1 VSFRA
6 LPLSLPRARR
16 AIGWLSPPLP
26 GRDLPVPETANRR
39 QAIRSIAIIA
49 LSVNIAY
56 LAWRTVSTVDL
67 AVWWVSLP
75 LLVLE
80 IHAAVGIALF
90 AFSLWDV
97 DDLPESHPVRE
108 APGRIAVLIPTYN
121 ESAEILIPTIAAAVA
136 MSVEHETWVLDDGD
150 RPDVARLATALGA
163 HYLTRPTHDHAKA
176 GNVNHALEQIEADFI
191 AILDADHVASD
202 EFLVRTLSYFEDP
215 GVALV
220 QTPQDFYNTES
231 FEHASADGE
240 ERFHEQALFYR
251 VLQPG
256 KNHWRA
262 AFWCGT
268 GAVVRMTALRD
279 VGGVATETITEDI
292 HTTIR
297 FHRRGW
303 RTIYHNE
310 VLTRGLAAS
319 DAATYQLQR
328 LRWGTGAMQVLR
340 RENPLVE
347 PGLSVPQRLAYAAT
361 LLGWFDAW
369 RSLGYLILP
378 VVVLVT
384 GAVPIRADPMTFLVF
399 FGLTFFLGQL
409 ALRVLSRGCH
419 RPMLSVVFEL
429 VRMSPNIAATL
440 TLISRRRIG
449 FRVSP
454 KGRTGDERRP
464 AAEPR
469 LLSLTALASIAGLA
483 WFALTLMGRTP
494 TRYDIPW
501 AAYATAGWLVLN
513 VILIVSAMRRVRALR
528 FAGER
533 RASHRFETVL
543 AGQIDGVPCEVHDLS
558 LTGAQIE
565 VGALSDVHVH
575 VLSVPIDGEEV
586 VLNGVSRSA
595 RRNAGMTIVGIEFL
609 PDQDAARARLS
620 LGLFQTR
627 LALTDVARRDEGS
640 GAAAPALDGVAA

>member
-1 VSFRA
+1 MSHRAFR
-6 LPLSLPRARR
+6 LSLPRAPRVV
-16 AIGWLSPPLP
+16 GWLRPALP
-26 GRDLPVPETANRR
+26 GRGLPVRESATRR
-39 QAIRSIAIIA
+39 RSIRSIAIIA
-49 LSVNIAY
+49 LAVNLGY
-56 LAWRTVSTVDL
+56 LVWRTTSTIDL

-80 IHAAVGIALF
+80 VHAAIGIALF

-97 DDLPESHPVRE
+97 DDLPTSHPIRE
-108 APGRIAVLIPTYN
+108 APGRIAVLIPTFN

-136 MSVEHETWVLDDGD
+136 MRVEHETWVLDDGD
-150 RPDVARLATALGA
+150 RPDVARLAAALGA
-163 HYLTRPTHDHAKA
+163 RYLTRPTHEHAKA
-176 GNVNHALEQIEADFI
+176 GNVNHALEHVKADFV

-202 EFLVRTLSYFEDP
+202 EFLVRTLSYLEDP
-215 GVALV
+215 AVALV
-220 QTPQDFYNTES
+220 QTPQEFYNTES
-231 FEHASADGE
+231 FEHASGDGD

-256 KNHWRA
+256 KNRWRA

-303 RTIYHNE
+303 RTVYHNE

-328 LRWGTGAMQVLR
+328 LRWGTGAMQVFR
-340 RENPLVE
+340 RENPLFV
-347 PGLSVPQRLAYAAT
+347 PGLTIAQRLAYAAT

-369 RSLGYLILP
+369 RSLGYLVLP

-384 GAVPIRADPMTFLVF
+384 GAVPIRAEPMTFLVY

-409 ALRVLSRGCH
+409 AMRVLSRGCH

-440 TLISRRRIG
+440 TLFSRRRIG

-454 KGRTGDERRP
+454 KGRTGDARRP
-464 AAEPR
+464 APEPR
-469 LLSLTALASIAGLA
+469 LLSLTALASVAGLA
-483 WFALTLMGRTP
+483 WFAVTLLGRTP
-494 TRYDIPW
+494 TRYEVPW
-501 AAYATAGWLVLN
+501 AAYATAGWLILN
-513 VILIVSAMRRVRALR
+513 VILLVSAMRRVRALR

-543 AGQIDGVPCEVHDLS
+543 EGQIDGAACEIHDLS
-558 LTGAQIE
+558 LTGAQ
-565 VGALSDVHVH
+565 VAVADLTNLPSH
-575 VLSVPIDGEEV
+575 VLTVPIDGEDVILEA
-586 VLNGVSRSA
+586 VLRST
-595 RRNAGMTIVGIEFL
+595 RRVGSVTIVGIEFL

-620 LGLFQTR
+620 LGLFKTR
-627 LALTDVARRDEGS
+627 LALTEMPKRDARLLEQPAMDD
-640 GAAAPALDGVAA
+640 AAA

>member
-1 VSFRA
+1 MTSRGVS
-6 LPLSLPRARR
+6 PSLPRARR
-16 AIGWLSPPLP
+16 ALAGLRSTPP
-26 GRDLPVPETANRR
+26 GRGLPPRETTGQR
-39 QAIRSIAIIA
+39 QTIRVIAILA
-49 LSVNIAY
+49 LSVNLAY
-56 LAWRTVSTVDL
+56 LTWRTAATIDL

-75 LLVLE
+75 LLLLE
-80 IHAAVGIALF
+80 IHAAIGIALF

-97 DDLPESHPVRE
+97 DDLPANHPVRE
-108 APGRIAVLIPTYN
+108 APGRIAVLIPTFN
-121 ESAEILIPTIAAAVA
+121 ESQEILIPTIAAAVA

-150 RPDVARLATALGA
+150 RPDVARLAATLGA
-163 HYLTRPTHDHAKA
+163 RYLTRPTHDHAKA
-176 GNVNHALEQIEADFI
+176 GNVNHALDRIDADFI

-202 EFLVRTLSYFEDP
+202 EFLVRTLGYFEDP
-215 GVALV
+215 EVALV

-256 KNHWRA
+256 KNRWRA

-328 LRWGTGAMQVLR
+328 LRWGTGAMEVLR
-340 RENPLVE
+340 KENPFRVA
-347 PGLSVPQRLAYAAT
+347 GLSVPQRLAYGAT

-378 VVVLVT
+378 VVVLFT
-384 GAVPIRADPMTFLVF
+384 GAVPIRADPLAFVVF
-399 FGLTFFLGQL
+399 FGLSFILGQL

-419 RPMLSVVFEL
+419 RPMLSVVFEF

-440 TLISRRRIG
+440 TLVSRRNIG

-454 KGRTGDERRP
+454 KGRTGDARRP

-469 LLSLTALASIAGLA
+469 LLSLTALASIAALA

-494 TRYDIPW
+494 TRYDVPW
-501 AAYATAGWLVLN
+501 AAYATAGWLVFN
-513 VILIVSAMRRVRALR
+513 VVLLVQAMRRVRSLR

-533 RASHRFETVL
+533 RASHRFATVL
-543 AGQIDGVPCEVHDLS
+543 AGDIDGVSCEIHDLS
-558 LTGAQIE
+558 LTGAQIT
-565 VGALSDVHVH
+565 VGGLSDAHVH
-575 VLSVPIDGEEV
+575 VLTVAIDGDEII
-586 VLNGVSRSA
+586 LQAVSRSA
-595 RRNAGMTIVGIEFL
+595 RRSGGRTVVGIEFL
-609 PDQDAARARLS
+609 PGQDAMRARLS

-627 LALTDVARRDEGS
+627 LALTELRQPDAEPS
-640 GAAAPALDGVAA
+640 AGAAADDVAA

>member
-1 VSFRA
+1 MLSRA
-6 LPLSLPRARR
+6 LSLSLPRARL

-26 GRDLPVPETANRR
+26 GRDLPAPETAKRR
-39 QAIRSIAIIA
+39 QAIRTIAIVA
-49 LSVNIAY
+49 LSVNLAY
-56 LAWRTVSTVDL
+56 LVWRTVSTVDL

-80 IHAAVGIALF
+80 IHAAIGIALF

-121 ESAEILIPTIAAAVA
+121 ESPEILIPTIAAAVA
-136 MSVEHETWVLDDGD
+136 MKVEHETWVLDDGD
-150 RPDVARLATALGA
+150 RPDVARLAASLGA
-163 HYLTRPTHDHAKA
+163 RYLTRPTHENAKA
-176 GNVNHALEQIEADFI
+176 GNVNHALDQIEADFI

-202 EFLVRTLSYFEDP
+202 EFLVRTMSYFEDP
-215 GVALV
+215 DVALV

-231 FEHASADGE
+231 FEHASGAGD

-328 LRWGTGAMQVLR
+328 LRWGTGAMEVFRQ
-340 RENPLVE
+340 ENPLVV
-347 PGLSVPQRLAYAAT
+347 PGLTVPQRLAYGAT

-369 RSLGYLILP
+369 RSLGYLLLP
-378 VVVLVT
+378 VIVLVT
-384 GAVPIRADPMTFLVF
+384 GAIPIRAEPLTFIVF

-454 KGRTGDERRP
+454 KGRTGDARRP
-464 AAEPR
+464 APEPR
-469 LLSLTALASIAGLA
+469 LLSLAALASIGGLA

-494 TRYDIPW
+494 TRYEIPW

-513 VILIVSAMRRVRALR
+513 VILLVSAMRRVRALR

-543 AGQIDGVPCEVHDLS
+543 EGQIDGMPCEIHDLS
-558 LTGAQIE
+558 LTGAQVE
-565 VGALSDVHVH
+565 VAAMSDIHVH
-575 VLSVPIDGEEV
+575 RLSVPIDGEQV
-586 VLNGVSRSA
+586 VLQAVSRSA
-595 RRNAGMTIVGIEFL
+595 RRAGAVTIVGIEFL
-609 PDQDAARARLS
+609 PDQDAARARLA

-627 LALTDVARRDEGS
+627 LALTVMPRPDAGGDDRPSLDDL
-640 GAAAPALDGVAA
+640 AA